1 MTYKQKNRALDAE
14 WTPLEGEHDPAAY
27 SRRCRRIQRAKS
39 RRKVVYAQR
48 LLAIAVTALV
58 VAAAVALVYI

>member
-1 MTYKQKNRALDAE
+1 MTPKQRNRVVDAE

-48 LLAIAVTALV
+48 LLAIAVTVL
-58 VAAAVALVYI
+58 VAALLIAAR

>member
-1 MTYKQKNRALDAE
+1 MNIIDAE

-48 LLAIAVTALV
+48 LLAVAVTVLV
-58 VAAAVALVYI
+58 AAAAVALVYI

>member
-48 LLAIAVTALV
+48 LFAIAITVL
-58 VAAAVALVYI
+58 AAALLIAVR

>member
-1 MTYKQKNRALDAE
+1 MTREKRNRVLDAE

-48 LLAIAVTALV
+48 LFAVAVTVLV
-58 VAAAVALVYI
+58 VALLIAVR

>member
-1 MTYKQKNRALDAE
+1 MNIIDAE

-48 LLAIAVTALV
+48 LFAVAVTVLV
-58 VAAAVALVYI
+58 VALLIAAR